1 MTKEQD
7 AAGSS
12 VVRRQTP
19 SEVLHARAARQLV
32 APVHQKISAWHA
44 ESVKLEM
51 MATRA
56 RMSGRRDARISE
68 AAQALRQFIAQQSKQ
83 FEQAVE
89 KAPDQIRDHD
99 RIADTR
105 LVLNRLQARLDATLG
120 ALGQSGEQRPH

>member
-7 AAGSS
+7 AASSS

-19 SEVLHARAARQLV
+19 SDVLHSRAARQLV

-56 RMSGRRDARISE
+56 RMAGRRDAGISE
-68 AAQALRQFIAQQSKQ
+68 AAHALRQFIAQQSAQ
-83 FEQAVE
+83 FEQAVQ
-89 KAPDQIRDHD
+89 KAPDPIRGHS

-105 LVLNRLQARLDATLG
+105 LVLNRLQARLDKTLG
-120 ALGQSGEQRPH
+120 ALGPGGEQRQH